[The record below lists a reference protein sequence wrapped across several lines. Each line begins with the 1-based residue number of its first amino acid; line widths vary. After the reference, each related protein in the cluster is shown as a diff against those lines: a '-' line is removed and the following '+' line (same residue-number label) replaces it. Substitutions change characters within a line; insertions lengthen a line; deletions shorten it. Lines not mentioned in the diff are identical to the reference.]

1 MTKKTYDVKIMAKGT
16 LDDDARP
23 PDVVLFDV
31 NEVLDRIKENGKV
44 YGVEYTTDDT
54 PREGGE

>member
-1 MTKKTYDVKIMAKGT
+1 MIKKTYDVKIMAKVT

-23 PDVVLFDV
+23 PDVVLFDA

>member
-1 MTKKTYDVKIMAKGT
+1 MAKKTYDVKLLAKVT
-16 LDDDARP
+16 LDDDACP
-23 PDVVLFDV
+23 PDVVLFDT

>member
-1 MTKKTYDVKIMAKGT
+1 MAKKTYDVKILAKVT

-23 PDVVLFDV
+23 PDVVLFD
-31 NEVLDRIKENGKV
+31 
-44 YGVEYTTDDT
+44 DT